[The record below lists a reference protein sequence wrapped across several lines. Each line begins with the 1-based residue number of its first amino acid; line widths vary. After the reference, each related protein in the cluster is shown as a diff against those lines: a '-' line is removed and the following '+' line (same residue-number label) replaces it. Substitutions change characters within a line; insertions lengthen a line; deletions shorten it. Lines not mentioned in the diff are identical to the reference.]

1 LSKPPAADTFVL
13 PPIRN
18 EPELAAR
25 RADLGAQPAWQQELA
40 DALVEAGV
48 EVAAWVPDK
57 RLAPIAAR
65 LDERGIPLR
74 TLPREEECFAYAA
87 GYRAAGGMPVVML
100 QTSGLGN
107 SLNAI
112 GSLVIP
118 YGLGFPAVISMRG
131 SLGERNPAQM
141 PLGRTTAGTLGLLGI
156 EPFSLSAPEDARALV
171 KGAVAVAESARA
183 LAPILL
189 EGELDPA

>member
-1 LSKPPAADTFVL
+1 M
-13 PPIRN
+13 
-18 EPELAAR
+18 EPR
-25 RADLGAQPAWQQELA
+25 WQQELA

-65 LDERGIPLR
+65 LAERGITLR
-74 TLPREEECFAYAA
+74 TLPREEECFGYAA
-87 GYRAAGGMPVVML
+87 GFRAAGGMPLVMV
-100 QTSGLGN
+100 QSSGLGN

-112 GSLVIP
+112 GSFVIP

-131 SLGERNPAQM
+131 SLGERNPSQM
-141 PLGRTTAGTLGLLGI
+141 QLGRTTAGTLDLLGV
-156 EPFSLSAPEDARALV
+156 EAFLLSAPEDAKTLAS
-171 KGAVAVAESARA
+171 GAIAVAEGART

-189 EGELDPA
+189 EGELELA

>member
-1 LSKPPAADTFVL
+1 MSVVGQQPG
-13 PPIRN
+13 
-18 EPELAAR
+18 AR
-25 RADLGAQPAWQQELA
+25 HDDAGVDLTWQQELA
-40 DALVEAGV
+40 DALVEAGI

-65 LDERGIPLR
+65 LGERRIPLR

-87 GYRAAGGMPVVML
+87 GYRAAGGMPLVL
-100 QTSGLGN
+100 IQCSGIGN

-131 SLGERNPAQM
+131 TLGERNPSQM
-141 PLGRTTAGTLGLLGI
+141 PLGRTTTGMLDLLGVQAF
-156 EPFSLSAPEDARALV
+156 PLSAPQDARSLV
-171 KGAVAVAESARA
+171 KGAIAVAEGART

-189 EGELDPA
+189 EGELELA

>member
-1 LSKPPAADTFVL
+1 MSV
-13 PPIRN
+13 IRS
-18 EPELAAR
+18 LAAR
-25 RADLGAQPAWQQELA
+25 REDEAPELTWQQELA
-40 DALVEAGV
+40 DALVEAGI

-57 RLAPIAAR
+57 RLAPIGAR
-65 LDERGIPLR
+65 LAERGIPCR

-87 GYRAAGGMPVVML
+87 GFRAASGMPLVMV
-100 QTSGLGN
+100 QSSGLGN

-131 SLGERNPAQM
+131 SLGERNPSQM
-141 PLGRTTAGTLGLLGI
+141 PLGRATAGTLDLLGVQA
-156 EPFSLSAPEDARALV
+156 FSLSAPEDAKTIAR
-171 KGAVAVAESARA
+171 GAIAVAEGART

-189 EGELDPA
+189 EGELELA